1 MCLSPLPLPHPRPRF
16 RVFFLGLRFPSPFAV
31 MWPRAAFP
39 VCVPSG
45 SSHPGSSAAGG
56 VSRGVGRPGSR
67 AFRMR
72 RQTPCSPRLSPDA
85 RVLWAPPAPPQTRT
99 APPAPPCRRLSFPLC
114 TSNRAFS
121 AKPSSGVRISSPRSY
136 PPSCPP
142 LEILGSALE
151 FPFDSVCRLQPS
163 RESLHL
169 FIYFLQQTNVSVRP
183 SSWVRYRPVFL
194 WPFVWFLFV
203 RFTRV

>member
-1 MCLSPLPLPHPRPRF
+1 MRP
-16 RVFFLGLRFPSPFAV
+16 LGLL
-31 MWPRAAFP
+31 
-39 VCVPSG
+39 PSG
-45 SSHPGSSAAGG
+45 IKRGRG
-56 VSRGVGRPGSR
+56 VSRGGVGRPGSR

-72 RQTPCSPRLSPDA
+72 RQTPPASPRTPAA
-85 RVLWAPPAPPQTRT
+85 RHLGAPRPPQTRT

-169 FIYFLQQTNVSVRP
+169 FIYFLQQTNVSARP
-183 SSWVRYRPVFL
+183 SSWVRYRPVSMA
-194 WPFVWFLFV
+194 V
-203 RFTRV
+203 RLVFIRSFYSSLNCWTRLPGAGGNFSLTRG

>member
-1 MCLSPLPLPHPRPRF
+1 
-16 RVFFLGLRFPSPFAV
+16 

-56 VSRGVGRPGSR
+56 VSPGVGHPGSR

-72 RQTPCSPRLSPDA
+72 RQTPCSLPPLPGRPR

-183 SSWVRYRPVFL
+183 SSWVRYRPVSMA
-194 WPFVWFLFV
+194 V
-203 RFTRV
+203 RLVFIRSFYSSLNCWTRLPGAGGNFSLTRG

>member
-1 MCLSPLPLPHPRPRF
+1 
-16 RVFFLGLRFPSPFAV
+16 

-45 SSHPGSSAAGG
+45 SSHPGSSAPG
-56 VSRGVGRPGSR
+56 VSRRGWGALAHALFECGVRPLAAS
-67 AFRMR
+67 
-72 RQTPCSPRLSPDA
+72 RLS
-85 RVLWAPPAPPQTRT
+85 LGAPRPPQTRT

-121 AKPSSGVRISSPRSY
+121 AKPSSGVRISSTRSY

-183 SSWVRYRPVFL
+183 SSWVRYRPVSMA
-194 WPFVWFLFV
+194 V
-203 RFTRV
+203 RLVFIRSFYSSLNCWTRLPGAGGNFSLTRG